1 MTDNNKIPLDA
12 IAVELTRQIGKE
24 YSYNDVLNAAAGWV
38 KHPKFPSCTRQTM
51 YERDHN
57 AKTRAF
63 ITESELYS
71 FQQYI
76 GYPLMHLLDVEDVEN
91 FEDVEDVD

>member
-1 MTDNNKIPLDA
+1 MTDNNKISFDA
-12 IAVELTRQIGKE
+12 IAEELTRQTGKE
-24 YSYNDVLNAAAGWV
+24 YSYDDVLNAASCWV

-76 GYPLMHLLDVEDVEN
+76 GYPLMHLLDVD
-91 FEDVEDVD
+91 